1 MTCKNCGKE
10 FEGGT
15 FCPHCGASQVSANN
29 TTRADDAPSTG
40 YAVLGFFFPLIGL
53 ILLENNF
60 SKQTRNTILLIL
72 V

>member
-40 YAVLGFFFPLIGL
+40 YAVLGFFFPADRFDTVSC
-53 ILLENNF
+53 LE
-60 SKQTRNTILLIL
+60 SRTPAAC
-72 V
+72 